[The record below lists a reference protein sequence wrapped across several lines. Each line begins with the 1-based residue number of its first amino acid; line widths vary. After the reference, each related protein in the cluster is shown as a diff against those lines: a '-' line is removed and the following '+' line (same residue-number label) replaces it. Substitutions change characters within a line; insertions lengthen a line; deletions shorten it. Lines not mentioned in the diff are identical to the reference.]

1 MYNLNGRI
9 SIVTGG
15 ARGLGK
21 AMAERLGKEGATV
34 VIADIDIPS
43 MEKTVAEMNEAGYPT
58 EGYRIDLTKTEEIDA
73 MIDHVAKKY
82 GRIDILVNNAGINI
96 RQWATEYK
104 EEDYDFL
111 MDLNLK
117 SYYFASRAAARYMK
131 QQGGGAIVCTSS
143 GNSERF
149 TTKRTPYCISK
160 AAVNGLVA
168 AFGNEWGR
176 FNIRIN
182 AVAPG
187 YIYTDMVRQG
197 IAEGIIDEKAIMSV
211 LPNKRFLAAEEI
223 ANAVVFLASDEASGI
238 NAQTLFVD
246 GGWNKN
252 GLPEAKDMV

>member
-34 VIADIDIPS
+34 VIADIDVPS
-43 MEKTVAEMNEAGYPT
+43 MEKAVAEMNEAGYPT